1 MIGRRINEERG
12 AYTVRARDLPKA
24 LQPREKYDRLGP
36 ENLSES
42 DLLALLLRTGTTGLN
57 VVELAESLLLQ
68 YGSLSALARASAAEL
83 QEIRGIG
90 KEKAKILKAALEIGR
105 RLVQE
110 NVGERPRIA
119 SPEEAAAVL
128 RERARSLDREVF
140 WVLLL
145 DIKNRLIAPPA
156 EVSKG
161 TLNSSLIHP
170 REIFKPA
177 IQYSAA
183 AVILAHNHPSGDPS
197 PSAQDVRITKKLME
211 AGRTMEINVL
221 DHIIIGRKTRE
232 GADDFLSLRE
242 SALVDFGEN

>member
-242 SALVDFGEN
+242 SGLTVFEGH

>member
-1 MIGRRINEERG
+1 
-12 AYTVRARDLPKA
+12 
-24 LQPREKYDRLGP
+24 
-36 ENLSES
+36 
-42 DLLALLLRTGTTGLN
+42 
-57 VVELAESLLLQ
+57 
-68 YGSLSALARASAAEL
+68 
-83 QEIRGIG
+83 
-90 KEKAKILKAALEIGR
+90 
-105 RLVQE
+105 
-110 NVGERPRIA
+110 
-119 SPEEAAAVL
+119 
-128 RERARSLDREVF
+128 
-140 WVLLL
+140 
-145 DIKNRLIAPPA
+145 
-156 EVSKG
+156 VSKG